1 MCKIPC
7 SQALPSFTYIV
18 ITSDPSAGQY
28 HRRVPAAY
36 FDRSTSVGAQN
47 WIQEFEQLNLPLFT
61 EQYIRLV
68 HVPLDVIQECLRLQL
83 EMRAPQQPSL
93 HSVKQVRGKEGGGR
107 GGEGGGVGEE
117 WGRSGGR
124 RLGWKRYVGIGRD
137 EREYKPAN
145 FLFVKFFLPL
155 EKEILS

>member
-1 MCKIPC
+1 MCGSENLAPR
-7 SQALPSFTYIV
+7 PSHHSHMVV

-36 FDRSTSVGAQN
+36 LDRSTSVGPQN

-68 HVPLDVIQECLRLQL
+68 HVPLDVMQECLRLQL

-93 HSVKQVRGKEGGGR
+93 HSVKQVRGEEWGK
-107 GGEGGGVGEE
+107 GEGRGEE
-117 WGRSGGR
+117 WGEGEEEVCGCRKG
-124 RLGWKRYVGIGRD
+124 
-137 EREYKPAN
+137 
-145 FLFVKFFLPL
+145 
-155 EKEILS
+155 